1 MGANN
6 LKVSSSDLREYSSTF
21 GKPSSE
27 LGSVYQSISKNA
39 ENLANVWGGVASQKF
54 YENIKSTYTTF
65 EKAVQYL
72 DEVSKNLTTA
82 ANNYDE
88 VERQNSVG

>member
-6 LKVSSSDLREYSSTF
+6 LKVSSADLREYSSTF
-21 GKPSSE
+21 STLSGE
-27 LGSVYQSISKNA
+27 LQNVYQSISTNA
-39 ENLANVWGGVASQKF
+39 QNLANVWGGVASQKF

-65 EKAVQYL
+65 QKAVQYL
-72 DEVSKNLTTA
+72 EEVSKNLSTA